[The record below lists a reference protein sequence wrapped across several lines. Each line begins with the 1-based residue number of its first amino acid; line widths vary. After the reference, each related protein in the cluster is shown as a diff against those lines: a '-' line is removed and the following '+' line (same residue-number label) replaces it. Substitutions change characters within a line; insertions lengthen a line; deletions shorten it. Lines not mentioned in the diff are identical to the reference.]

1 MKIFSIRTNFC
12 RLYTLHYHSIKRL
25 GGLIPQVIDR
35 IDAIARKKQRA
46 VLYLEFNPAPTFH
59 SQMIETDEDHDLYL
73 ESKHRIS
80 EYKYEKDSVRDEII
94 ENLN

>member
-1 MKIFSIRTNFC
+1 M
-12 RLYTLHYHSIKRL
+12 
-25 GGLIPQVIDR
+25 
-35 IDAIARKKQRA
+35 
-46 VLYLEFNPAPTFH
+46 LYLEFNPAPTVH